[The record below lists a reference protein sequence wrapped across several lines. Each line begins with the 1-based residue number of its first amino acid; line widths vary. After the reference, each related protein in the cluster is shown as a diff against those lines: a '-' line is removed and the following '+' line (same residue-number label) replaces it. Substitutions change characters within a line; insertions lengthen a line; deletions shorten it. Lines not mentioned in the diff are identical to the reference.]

1 MLGMTAPRLPCKVV
15 AKLGLN
21 VSEVKRRQS
30 LEESSMPSYSSPLNP
45 DMTHSVTSKKR
56 TFLALVVAAS
66 VTVSLAACS
75 EFTGV
80 PASLSTLS
88 DSGSVFAL
96 NGAPSGAPTAL
107 HLYTGSLLAADASFT
122 FDIAFD
128 IDAQGNPVILPQRT
142 VGATGLVPA
151 HTVGLQHVDQDFTAL
166 EKAPKS
172 GYHVDTALVTRVG
185 KTVAIQSQDGN
196 ICGISLTGTSIYA
209 KLVVLSVNP
218 ELRKISI
225 QFTVDPNCGFVS
237 FLPGVPKD

>member
-1 MLGMTAPRLPCKVV
+1 
-15 AKLGLN
+15 
-21 VSEVKRRQS
+21 
-30 LEESSMPSYSSPLNP
+30 
-45 DMTHSVTSKKR
+45 MTHPVTGTKR
-56 TFLALVVAAS
+56 KLSALVVAAS
-66 VTVSLAACS
+66 VTVSLAVACS
-75 EFTGV
+75 DFTGV

-107 HLYTGSLLAADASFT
+107 HLYTGTLLAADPGFT

-128 IDAQGNPVILPQRT
+128 IDAQGNPVIFPQRT
-142 VGATGLVPA
+142 VSATGLVPS
-151 HTVGLQHVDQDFTAL
+151 HTVGLQHIDQDFSTL
-166 EKAPKS
+166 DKAPKS

-196 ICGISLTGTSIYA
+196 ICGLSVTGTSIYA
-209 KLVVLSVNP
+209 KLVVLSVDAAT
-218 ELRKISI
+218 RKLSI

>member
-1 MLGMTAPRLPCKVV
+1 
-15 AKLGLN
+15 
-21 VSEVKRRQS
+21 
-30 LEESSMPSYSSPLNP
+30 
-45 DMTHSVTSKKR
+45 MTHPVIGTKR
-56 TFLALVVAAS
+56 KFLALVVAAS
-66 VTVSLAACS
+66 VTVSLAAACS

-142 VGATGLVPA
+142 VGATGLVLA
-151 HTVGLQHVDQDFTAL
+151 HTVGLQHLDQDFSL
-166 EKAPKS
+166 VDKAPKS

-196 ICGISLTGTSIYA
+196 ICAISITGTSIYA
-209 KLVVLSVNP
+209 KLVVLSVDP
-218 ELRKISI
+218 EARKLSI